1 MRLCGHGLRCLQE
14 AARCLQGAIR
24 WLQGGRISDTAVRQ
38 AVADHYVAK
47 GYRIRERVR
56 VRGKSGT
63 VHMAE
68 MVAQG
73 PLGAMLIAFEDEGGF
88 EGPELS
94 AIKNA
99 ARDIGAQAVA
109 AAQRFPDG
117 LRRRAAELG
126 VVLLDEASLT
136 TPEPVMPEPEM
147 EVAYPP
153 WPSLDQ
159 DAPDPE
165 DTPWP
170 GTPRAGRM
178 VAREIDDVV
187 AELQT
192 PATRTKST
200 DPGFWN
206 YPRDGVQRPPRPKAS
221 FEWIPD
227 EPEVHDERPA
237 TVEERV
243 EQRAQQMQA
252 RAPAPVAR
260 PRSDVGKW
268 VLVAV
273 LFGAT
278 SGGVFYALSRILG

>member
-1 MRLCGHGLRCLQE
+1 MGD
-14 AARCLQGAIR
+14 A
-24 WLQGGRISDTAVRQ
+24 AVRQ

-63 VHMAE
+63 IHMAD

-73 PLGAMLIAFEDEGGF
+73 PLGAMLVAFEDEGGF

-99 ARDIGAQAVA
+99 AKDIGAQAVA
-109 AAQRFPDG
+109 AAERFPDG

-126 VVLLDEASLT
+126 VVLLDAEALQRP
-136 TPEPVMPEPEM
+136 TPDMPEILDEPEFPPWPTQKQDIPEPE
-147 EVAYPP
+147 E
-153 WPSLDQ
+153 
-159 DAPDPE
+159 
-165 DTPWP
+165 TPWP

-178 VAREIDDVV
+178 VPREVDDMV

-192 PATRTKST
+192 VSRPTKST
-200 DPGFWN
+200 DPGFWS
-206 YPRDGVQRPPRPKAS
+206 YPRDGAVQRPPRPKAS

-227 EPEVHDERPA
+227 APAVHDERPREA
-237 TVEERV
+237 STVEERV
-243 EQRAQQMQA
+243 EQRAA
-252 RAPAPVAR
+252 RMERTPAPRRIDGVQ
-260 PRSDVGKW
+260 
-268 VLVAV
+268 LVYWSTAAL

-278 SGGVFYALSRILG
+278 AGGVVYALSRILG

>member
-1 MRLCGHGLRCLQE
+1 MGD
-14 AARCLQGAIR
+14 
-24 WLQGGRISDTAVRQ
+24 STVRQ

-63 VHMAE
+63 IHMAE

-99 ARDIGAQAVA
+99 AKDIGAQAVA
-109 AAQRFPDG
+109 AAERFPDG
-117 LRRRAAELG
+117 LRRRAASLG
-126 VVLLDEASLT
+126 VVLLDEQSLT
-136 TPEPVMPEPEM
+136 APEPTMPEPEV
-147 EVAYPP
+147 EVEYPP
-153 WPSLDQ
+153 WPSLERDR
-159 DAPDPE
+159 PDPE

-178 VAREIDDVV
+178 VTRDVDDMV

-192 PATRTKST
+192 PTTRTKST

-206 YPRDGVQRPPRPKAS
+206 YPRDGVQRPPRPKAG

-227 EPEVHDERPA
+227 EAEVHDERPPEPERPA

-243 EQRAQQMQA
+243 ERRAEQMAA
-252 RAPAPVAR
+252 RAPPAPV
-260 PRSDVGKW
+260 RSRADVGKW
-268 VLVAV
+268 VLVAL